1 MIEGCTPM
9 TKNILLLLAGCF
21 LFSTPALAATLQP
34 GANVSLQTPPGWNE
48 AARDFGTVVHP
59 TVKHVLSCV
68 DTDSSELKQV
78 GWLIKDGS
86 VEAGYCISYR
96 KSGMGKALGI
106 LKNAK
111 GKDREAAADK
121 FADTFAGVIQAGY
134 DKRGI
139 RVEAMNAELIDAGRD
154 VIMVMDGIIHAG
166 SAGTYMRSETVF
178 LHGDSMLSIGAV
190 HAGKA
195 PATVSAQLEAIPLSV
210 KWK

>member
-1 MIEGCTPM
+1 MM
-9 TKNILLLLAGCF
+9 KKLVLLLACS
-21 LFSTPALAATLQP
+21 LFFSVPALAATLQP
-34 GANVSLQTPPGWNE
+34 GSNISLQTPSGWSE
-48 AARDFGTVVHP
+48 AAGDFGTVVHP
-59 TVKHVLSCV
+59 TVKHVLNCV
-68 DTDSSELKQV
+68 DTDPSELKQV

-96 KSGMGKALGI
+96 KSGMGKALTI

-111 GKDREAAADK
+111 GKDRDAAADK

-134 DKRGI
+134 DKRGV

-195 PATVSAQLEAIPLSV
+195 PASISAQLEAIPLSV